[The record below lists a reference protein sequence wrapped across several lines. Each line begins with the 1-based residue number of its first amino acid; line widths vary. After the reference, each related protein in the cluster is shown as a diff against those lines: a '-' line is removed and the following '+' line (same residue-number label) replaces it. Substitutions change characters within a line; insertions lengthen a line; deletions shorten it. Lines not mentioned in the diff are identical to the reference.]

1 MRVLY
6 FSWVRE
12 RIGKSG
18 EKIDTEA
25 NTVSDLIN
33 ELVKMGDNYS
43 SVFSDLGEIKVAVDQ
58 VFVTD
63 FSHSLEEA
71 EEVAFFPPVTGG

>member
-1 MRVLY
+1 MQIYY

-33 ELVKMGDNYS
+33 ELVKIGDNYS
-43 SVFSDLGEIKVAVDQ
+43 SAFSDLGEIKVAVDQ

>member
-1 MRVLY
+1 MQIYY

-25 NTVSDLIN
+25 HTVSDLIN
-33 ELVKMGDNYS
+33 ELIKMGDNYS
-43 SVFSDLGEIKVAVDQ
+43 SAFSDLEDIKVAVDQ

>member
-1 MRVLY
+1 MQIYY
-6 FSWVRE
+6 FSWIRE
-12 RIGKSG
+12 KIGKSG

-43 SVFSDLGEIKVAVDQ
+43 SAFSDLGEIKVAVDQ

>member
-1 MRVLY
+1 MQIYY

-43 SVFSDLGEIKVAVDQ
+43 SAFSDLGEIKVAVDQ

-63 FSHSLEEA
+63 FSHSLEEV

>member
-1 MRVLY
+1 MQIYY
-6 FSWVRE
+6 FSWIRE
-12 RIGKSG
+12 KIGKSG

-33 ELVKMGDNYS
+33 ELLKMGDNYS
-43 SVFSDLGEIKVAVDQ
+43 SAFSDLGEIKVAVDQ

>member
-1 MRVLY
+1 MQIYY

-25 NTVSDLIN
+25 NSVSDLIN

-43 SVFSDLGEIKVAVDQ
+43 SAFIDLGEIKVAVDQ

>member
-1 MRVLY
+1 MQIYY

-43 SVFSDLGEIKVAVDQ
+43 SAFSDLGEIKVAVDQ

-63 FSHSLEEA
+63 FSHSLEDS

>member
-1 MRVLY
+1 MQIYY

-33 ELVKMGDNYS
+33 ELVQMGDNYS

>member
-1 MRVLY
+1 MQIYY

-33 ELVKMGDNYS
+33 ELIKMGDNYS
-43 SVFSDLGEIKVAVDQ
+43 SAFSDLGEIKVAVDQ

>member
-1 MRVLY
+1 MQIYY

-43 SVFSDLGEIKVAVDQ
+43 SAFSDLGEIKVAVDQ

-63 FSHSLEEA
+63 FSHSLKEA

>member
-1 MRVLY
+1 MQIYY

-33 ELVKMGDNYS
+33 ELVKVGDNYS
-43 SVFSDLGEIKVAVDQ
+43 SAFSDLGEIKVAVDQ

>member
-1 MRVLY
+1 MQIYY

-25 NTVSDLIN
+25 NTVSDLII
-33 ELVKMGDNYS
+33 ELVKMGDM
-43 SVFSDLGEIKVAVDQ
+43 EKWA
-58 VFVTD
+58 T
-63 FSHSLEEA
+63 
-71 EEVAFFPPVTGG
+71 

>member
-1 MRVLY
+1 MQIYY

-25 NTVSDLIN
+25 NSVSDLIN

-43 SVFSDLGEIKVAVDQ
+43 SAFSDLGEIKVAVDQ

>member
-1 MRVLY
+1 MQIYY

-43 SVFSDLGEIKVAVDQ
+43 SAFSDLGDIKVAVDQ

>member
-1 MRVLY
+1 MQIYY

-43 SVFSDLGEIKVAVDQ
+43 SAFSDLGEIKVAVDQ

>member
-1 MRVLY
+1 MQIYY

>member
-1 MRVLY
+1 MQIYY

-25 NTVSDLIN
+25 NTVSDLIK

-43 SVFSDLGEIKVAVDQ
+43 SAFSDLGEIKVAVDQ